1 MTRVMHISSSLQHGG
16 IEKLIYNFT
25 ARLDREKYHV
35 SACALDADGVYG
47 DQIRKAGGQ
56 VSILKKR
63 QGIDPRLWPRLYRL
77 FRTEKVDIVHTHNFS
92 PFFYAAIPA
101 RLAGVK
107 ALIHT
112 EHARTAFPD
121 VKRRMVAERC
131 LSFFADR
138 FTAVS
143 PQVKRDLIHHEKI
156 SPEKIQ
162 MIWNGIETVLPPVG
176 RQPEQI
182 RRDFGISITAPVV
195 GVCCRLMAQKGV
207 RYLLEA
213 APAILKDH
221 PEAVFLIVGDGDLRV
236 GLQELA
242 ETLGVGK
249 HVLFTGFRS
258 DVNDLL
264 GAFDVYV
271 LPSVFEG
278 TPLGLLEAMLLSK
291 CVVVTKVG
299 SNAEIVQD
307 DVSGKLV
314 EPTRPDQLSDAVCR
328 LLSNP
333 EKREDMGWN
342 ARERVL
348 ELFSLDRMINEY
360 EMLYESLVSSK
371 TAVTSFGIQCRSQHS
386 E

>member
-1 MTRVMHISSSLQHGG
+1 MVRVMHVSSSLQHGG
-16 IEKLIYNFT
+16 IEKLIYNFA

-35 SACALDADGVYG
+35 SACALDAGGVYG
-47 DQIRKAGGQ
+47 DEIRRLGGQ
-56 VSILKKR
+56 VFVLKKR
-63 QGIDPRLWPRLYRL
+63 QGIHPRLWLRLYRL
-77 FRTEKVDIVHTHNFS
+77 FRKEKVDIVHTHNFS
-92 PFFYAAIPA
+92 PLLYATIPA

-143 PQVKRDLIHHEKI
+143 PQVKRDLIYHEKI

-162 MIWNGIETVLPPVG
+162 MIWNGIDTVLPTVS
-176 RQPEQI
+176 RQPEQV
-182 RRDFGISITAPVV
+182 RRDLGISKTAPIV

-213 APAILKDH
+213 APAILRDH
-221 PEAVFLIVGDGDLRV
+221 PEAVFLIVGDGDLRSS
-236 GLQELA
+236 LQELA
-242 ETLGVGK
+242 GTLGVGK
-249 HVLFTGFRS
+249 HVVFTGFRS
-258 DVNDLL
+258 DVYDLL

-271 LPSVFEG
+271 LPSLFEG

-291 CVVVTKVG
+291 CAVVTRVG

-314 EPTRPDQLSDAVCR
+314 EAEQPNQLSDAVRR
-328 LLSNP
+328 LLTNR
-333 EKREDMGWN
+333 KMREEIGQK

-348 ELFSLDRMINEY
+348 ALFSLSRMINEY
-360 EMLYESLVSSK
+360 ELLYESLVCK
-371 TAVTSFGIQCRSQHS
+371 KAV
-386 E
+386 

>member
-1 MTRVMHISSSLQHGG
+1 MTKVMHISSSLQHGG
-16 IEKLIYNFT
+16 IEKLIYNFA
-25 ARLDREKYHV
+25 ARLNREKYHV

-47 DQIRKAGGQ
+47 DEIRRIGGQ
-56 VSILKKR
+56 VSVLKKR

-77 FRTEKVDIVHTHNFS
+77 FKKEKVDVVHTHNFS
-92 PFFYAAIPA
+92 PLLYAAIPA

-107 ALIHT
+107 VLVHT

-131 LSFFADR
+131 LSFLADR

-143 PQVKRDLIHHEKI
+143 PKVKRDLIYYEKI
-156 SPEKIQ
+156 NPEKIQ
-162 MIWNGIETVLPPVG
+162 MIWNGIDTVLPPV
-176 RQPEQI
+176 
-182 RRDFGISITAPVV
+182 RRESADVRRELGIAATASIV

-213 APAILKDH
+213 APAILRDH
-221 PEAVFLIVGDGDLRV
+221 PKAVFLIVGDGDLRPT
-236 GLQELA
+236 LQKLA
-242 ETLGVGK
+242 NTLGVEK
-249 HVLFTGFRS
+249 HVVFTGFRS

-291 CVVVTKVG
+291 CVVATKVG
-299 SNAEIVQD
+299 SNAEIVRE

-314 EPTRPDQLSDAVCR
+314 EPTRPDQLSDAVSR

-333 EKREDMGWN
+333 EKREDMGRN

-360 EMLYESLVSSK
+360 EVLYESLVSSK
-371 TAVTSFGIQCRSQHS
+371 TAVTSFRIQCRS
-386 E
+386 